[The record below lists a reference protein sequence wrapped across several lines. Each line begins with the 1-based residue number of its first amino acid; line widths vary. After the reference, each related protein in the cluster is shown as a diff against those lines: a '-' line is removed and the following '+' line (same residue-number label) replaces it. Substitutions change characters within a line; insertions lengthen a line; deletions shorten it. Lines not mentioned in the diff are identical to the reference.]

1 VALLIAKGK
10 FSKEIA
16 KTLSISMHTV
26 YKHRENIYRK
36 MGIRSACELTVCL
49 LVNKGEIICR

>member
-1 VALLIAKGK
+1 MIAKGK